1 MLCEFM
7 SFIQNGILL
16 KTFVES
22 QFEVIYFMSFK
33 QQRILM
39 KTFVECQF
47 EVIYFYEFQT
57 KGNSDEDISW
67 VSV

>member
-1 MLCEFM
+1 MFM
-7 SFIQNGILL
+7 SFKQQQILM

-39 KTFVECQF
+39 KTFVESQF
-47 EVIYFYEFQT
+47 DVIYVYEFQT
-57 KGNSDEDISW
+57 KGNSGEDISW